1 MHVVL
6 GYVGRSNSSWADRMD
21 DRIGTGPTWKSF
33 PLDARLAW
41 MELSPDGQE
50 AILDAAWCS
59 TCLKST
65 RFEVLGGR
73 LVEGGLSL
81 TGRCR
86 RCGGEVGRLVE
97 R

>member
-1 MHVVL
+1 
-6 GYVGRSNSSWADRMD
+6 MD
-21 DRIGTGPTWKSF
+21 DRTGTGLTWRSF

-41 MELSPDGQE
+41 MELSPDEQE
-50 AILDAAWCS
+50 AILEAAWCS

-65 RFEVLGGR
+65 PFTVLGGK
-73 LVEGGLSL
+73 LVEAGLSL
-81 TGRCR
+81 TGRCE